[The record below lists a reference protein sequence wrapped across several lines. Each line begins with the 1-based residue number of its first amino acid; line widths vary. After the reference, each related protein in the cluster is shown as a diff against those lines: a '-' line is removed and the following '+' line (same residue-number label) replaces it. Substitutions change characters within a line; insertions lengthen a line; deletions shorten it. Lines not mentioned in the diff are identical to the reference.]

1 MFGSNKNFFYWA
13 TLKKKSM
20 EETNKIGTFMKLCF
34 LTATF
39 SPLFLQSN
47 WSQRGN
53 SIIIFG
59 RVLNTPCVLPQ
70 SFIITYKS
78 SPPDFS
84 LGKSVLKICSK
95 FTGEHPYRSCFA
107 TLLKSHFG
115 MDVLL

>member
-1 MFGSNKNFFYWA
+1 MFESNKIFFYWA
-13 TLKKKSM
+13 ILKKKPM
-20 EETNKIGTFMKLCF
+20 EETNKIGTFMKLSF
-34 LTATF
+34 LTTTF

-53 SIIIFG
+53 SIMIFG
-59 RVLNTPCVLPQ
+59 RVLNTPCVLSQ
-70 SFIITYKS
+70 SFIITYKNS
-78 SPPDFS
+78 TPDVF
-84 LGKSVLKICSK
+84 LEKSVLKICSK